1 MDWYSLR
8 VISGKEKVAEGN
20 IYLEAKEQGI
30 ENDIES
36 VFIPSEKV
44 VRMKNNK
51 KVIKE
56 KMFFPGYILIK
67 MNMNVNSKYIIEN
80 TPGVLSFIGA
90 KNGGF
95 PAKLRDEEIKRVIGE
110 VERKEGQ
117 EMVESIFKKNDHVKV
132 ISGPFVDFS
141 GVVEEVNNDK
151 KKIKVKVSIFGRP
164 TPIELD
170 FFQVEMLK

>member
-1 MDWYSLR
+1 M
-8 VISGKEKVAEGN
+8 
-20 IYLEAKEQGI
+20 
-30 ENDIES
+30 
-36 VFIPSEKV
+36 
-44 VRMKNNK
+44 
-51 KVIKE
+51 
-56 KMFFPGYILIK
+56 
-67 MNMNVNSKYIIEN
+67 
-80 TPGVLSFIGA
+80 SFIGA

-132 ISGPFVDFS
+132 VSGPFVDFN

-170 FFQVEMLK
+170 FFQVEILK

>member
-51 KVIKE
+51 KVITGGKE
-56 KMFFPGYILIK
+56 KWLEQTMKDKEMSNKLIC
-67 MNMNVNSKYIIEN
+67 
-80 TPGVLSFIGA
+80 
-90 KNGGF
+90 
-95 PAKLRDEEIKRVIGE
+95 
-110 VERKEGQ
+110 
-117 EMVESIFKKNDHVKV
+117 
-132 ISGPFVDFS
+132 
-141 GVVEEVNNDK
+141 
-151 KKIKVKVSIFGRP
+151 
-164 TPIELD
+164 
-170 FFQVEMLK
+170 